1 MPRYGCERWQL
12 LEGDDELMDIEQHA
26 EQGYSNTW
34 GRGLD
39 RETIKNRLMAREY
52 EVEIGVW
59 FSRAWYL
66 YKNHWQILTLWGVIY
81 VVRLALHPHQS
92 LLAFSS

>member
-1 MPRYGCERWQL
+1 
-12 LEGDDELMDIEQHA
+12 MDIEHDVS
-26 EQGYSNTW
+26 QGYGNTW

-59 FSRAWYL
+59 FSRAWQL
-66 YKNHWQILTLWGVIY
+66 YKSHWQIITLWGVIY
-81 VVRLALHPHQS
+81 VVRAYLKTLQIKYFEMLEIRKGRSKLWA
-92 LLAFSS
+92 